1 MSIFFIPSSDFGG
14 NRRPSSDF
22 AHPTHGR
29 LGVLGTSGSDPRER
43 GRAKSRAEREQAM
56 EAFHAKRRK
65 QAEERK
71 TRETAAKTEREQVKA
86 RAAKAIVDRDRA
98 DREARN
104 KAASAR
110 SSEMIREGRAKPA
123 AERRV
128 SPLDLLRQ
136 PVAAPSQTF
145 EPTPTN
151 VPSSYMNALDAR
163 AEARMPQAEY
173 VPAAQ
178 SQARYDAQRAAE
190 VPATRAAV
198 SQEIAARKPK
208 APVAAP
214 SAQDRNRNLISQAFA
229 VPASGPVP
237 SMQFSPEMQRARM
250 SQEDRFA
257 AGANPAVRYGLNE
270 FVSEM
275 GDVLTNGP
283 FVGFN
288 ANPLTEEQR
297 AAMDEARRT
306 GRDFTS
312 DIGDAIASGARAA
325 GDFAERNLGDFIIDP
340 RNNRFKTPA
349 GLRPIQGPT
358 MRAMPRNP
366 LDALIEDTG
375 MNDPRSMY
383 YFPGKFY

>member
-14 NRRPSSDF
+14 NRRPSADF

-71 TRETAAKTEREQVKA
+71 TKETAAKTEREQVKA
-86 RAAKAIVDRDRA
+86 RAAKAIVDRERA

-110 SSEMIREGRAKPA
+110 SSEMIREGREKPA

-214 SAQDRNRNLISQAFA
+214 SAQDRNRAIMSQAFA

-237 SMQFSPEMQRARM
+237 SMQFSPEMQRARAT
-250 SQEDRFA
+250 QEQRFA
-257 AGANPAVRYGLNE
+257 SGGNPAVMSGPNE
-270 FVSEM
+270 FVAEM
-275 GDVLTNGP
+275 GDLLTNGP
-283 FVGFN
+283 AYFN
-288 ANPLTEEQR
+288 ANPLTAEQR

-312 DIGDAIASGARAA
+312 NIGDSVSGGLGAA
-325 GDFAERNLGDFIIDP
+325 NDYVERNFGDFLIDP
-340 RNNRFKTPA
+340 RNNRFGVPA
-349 GLRPIQGPT
+349 GLRPVQGPT

-366 LDALIEDTG
+366 IDALIEDTG